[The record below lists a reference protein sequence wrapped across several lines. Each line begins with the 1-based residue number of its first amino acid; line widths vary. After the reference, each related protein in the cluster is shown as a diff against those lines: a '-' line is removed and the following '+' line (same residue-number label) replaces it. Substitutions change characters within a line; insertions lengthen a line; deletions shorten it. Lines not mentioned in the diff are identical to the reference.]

1 MQWGRHNVLDCSC
14 SLSPVSCDG
23 WETPWKQLSPKT
35 MKMLSVC
42 AFLHLKMYFFYLFSF
57 KTACMLGVIPQLI
70 KLFKAKRAGGEN
82 LAEDPKRKLSQHHPR
97 QGWTRAGNH
106 TPCWALQV
114 GNACQTHYMMPQVKD
129 ASQQSSP
136 CLTATNN
143 EWMPNP
149 TTSMNLTWWVQL
161 KPYEVFHHYTEDE
174 VW

>member
-1 MQWGRHNVLDCSC
+1 MRQTQCARL
-14 SLSPVSCDG
+14 LL
-23 WETPWKQLSPKT
+23 QLVTRELWRLRDTLKT
-35 MKMLSVC
+35 IITKNYENAISVC
-42 AFLHLKMYFFYLFSF
+42 FFTFKFFIFFYLFSF